1 MNFSYAISQ
10 ADPVA
15 VIAMQGN
22 LLDKDSAQQL
32 LADVDKLAEDGHA
45 NFIFE
50 LTSMKLMNSTG
61 LNVLIQALTHA
72 RRAGGEVVV
81 ACIPN
86 KVRELLLLTRLNAVF
101 HVYNTLDEARAH
113 LNK

>member
-1 MNFSYAISQ
+1 MNFSYVISQ
-10 ADPVA
+10 TDPVA

-22 LLDKDSAQQL
+22 LLDKDTAQQL
-32 LADVDKLAEDGHA
+32 LDDVDKLAADGHA
-45 NFIFE
+45 NFIFD
-50 LTSMKLMNSTG
+50 LTAMKLMNSTV

-101 HVYNTLDEARAH
+101 HVYDTLEEANAH
-113 LNK
+113 LTR

>member
-1 MNFSYAISQ
+1 MNFSYTIPQ
-10 ADPVA
+10 TEPVA
-15 VIAMQGN
+15 IIAMQGN
-22 LLDKDSAQQL
+22 LLDKDTSQQL
-32 LADVDKLAEDGHA
+32 LGDVDKLAAEGHA
-45 NFIFE
+45 HFIFD
-50 LTSMKLMNSTG
+50 LTAMKLMNSTG

-101 HVYNTLDEARAH
+101 HVYDTLDEARAH
-113 LNK
+113 LTR